1 MICEFSDPNPFKILH
16 VGHLY
21 TSMVGDAISRLV
33 EFAGGRVIR
42 ANFGGDV
49 GLHVAKNLYALMK
62 HTDKIKDEMTADE
75 KAELMS
81 RTYVEGSSAYEED
94 EKAKNK
100 IIEINK
106 QIYGIVEAGEEGI
119 AELEDLIESKKV
131 VQESTGKEEQLLK
144 LAKVYF

>member
-1 MICEFSDPNPFKILH
+1 M
-16 VGHLY
+16 
-21 TSMVGDAISRLV
+21 
-33 EFAGGRVIR
+33 IR

-62 HTDKIKDEMTADE
+62 HTDEIKDEMTADE

-119 AELEDLIESKKV
+119 AELENMIES
-131 VQESTGKEEQLLK
+131 
-144 LAKVYF
+144 